1 MIKKLMNFLAEGLK
15 KYYTRQKNRIVF
27 CGNISLHDL
36 SLTLWQ
42 ELEFSEVDTS
52 VVSRVLQGK
61 RLFSPKQ
68 LHAFCKIV
76 SIQGAEKLDLFSRL
90 AKDVLMR
97 ADIDTAHMGINQTHF
112 ASFISRQ
119 LRMLE
124 KICTLDPLQGI
135 EEKRAF
141 ISLVLSLK

>member
-1 MIKKLMNFLAEGLK
+1 MKFLAEGLK
-15 KYYTRQKNRIVF
+15 KYYTRKKNRIIF
-27 CGNISLHDL
+27 RGNISLHDL

-42 ELEFSEVDTS
+42 ELEFSEIDTS

-68 LHAFCKIV
+68 LHTFCKIV

-90 AKDVLMR
+90 AKDVLSR
-97 ADIDTAHMGINQTHF
+97 AGMNSMHIGIEHTHL
-112 ASFISRQ
+112 ASFISKQ
-119 LRMLE
+119 LQMLE